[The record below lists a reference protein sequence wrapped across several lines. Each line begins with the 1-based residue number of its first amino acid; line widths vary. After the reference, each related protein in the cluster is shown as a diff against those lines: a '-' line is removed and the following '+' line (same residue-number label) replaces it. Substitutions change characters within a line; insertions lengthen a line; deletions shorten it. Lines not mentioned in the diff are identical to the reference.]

1 MLRWYA
7 LVSRSTSARGLQGT
21 NLKKLLRTV
30 EALADL
36 GPELTA
42 DRDFRQTART
52 MLTAV
57 MEAAGAREAVL
68 FSFGERPSLLT
79 SVDAQGFALLP
90 EPSLIPLLPR
100 HVHTLTAAAGPV
112 LLNSSTYDVFLSSNG
127 NVAPELFKCIC
138 PLKVRGKLV
147 GRDRPGTPAWRCA
160 VRRRRARRV

>member
-1 MLRWYA
+1 
-7 LVSRSTSARGLQGT
+7 LQGT

-57 MEAAGAREAVL
+57 MEAAGASEAVL

-79 SVDAQGFALLP
+79 SVDSQGFALLP
-90 EPSLIPLLPR
+90 DPSIIRLLPR
-100 HVHTLTAAAGPV
+100 QVHTLGSAPGPV
-112 LLNSSTYDVFLSSNG
+112 VLNSVN
-127 NVAPELFKCIC
+127 
-138 PLKVRGKLV
+138 
-147 GRDRPGTPAWRCA
+147 
-160 VRRRRARRV
+160 

>member
-1 MLRWYA
+1 M
-7 LVSRSTSARGLQGT
+7 QGT

-42 DRDFRQTART
+42 DRDFRQTARA
-52 MLTAV
+52 MLAAV

-112 LLNSSTYDVFLSSNG
+112 LLNSSTY
-127 NVAPELFKCIC
+127 
-138 PLKVRGKLV
+138 
-147 GRDRPGTPAWRCA
+147 
-160 VRRRRARRV
+160 

>member
-1 MLRWYA
+1 MRLWFLA
-7 LVSRSTSARGLQGT
+7 CASARGLQGT

-57 MEAAGAREAVL
+57 MEAAGAREAGL

-79 SVDAQGFALLP
+79 SADAPGFALLP
-90 EPSLIPLLPR
+90 EPSLLPLLPPPL
-100 HVHTLTAAAGPV
+100 HPLPPALAP
-112 LLNSSTYDVFLSSNG
+112 LL
-127 NVAPELFKCIC
+127 PPPPPPH
-138 PLKVRGKLV
+138 PL
-147 GRDRPGTPAWRCA
+147 
-160 VRRRRARRV
+160 